1 MDYFDVDRDGHLNYQ
16 EFIQMILPCDNLLLR
31 SEASQKEPNGKLP
44 LGCLPGLIE
53 RLLVDFLEKEVSFHM
68 RLEKLRL
75 NIQQRF
81 DFNPINAFN
90 VIDVTQDGYLNY
102 SNIKTYLRLNGY
114 FASDEEV
121 IAIVRRLDGDAD

>member
-1 MDYFDVDRDGHLNYQ
+1 
-16 EFIQMILPCDNLLLR
+16 MILPCDNLHLR
-31 SEASQKEPNGKLP
+31 SEASQKEPSGKLP
-44 LGCLPGLIE
+44 IGQLTGPVE

-68 RLEKLRL
+68 RLEMYKVQ
-75 NIQQRF
+75 IQQRF
-81 DFNPINAFN
+81 DFTPLNAFN

-114 FASDEEV
+114 FATDEEV